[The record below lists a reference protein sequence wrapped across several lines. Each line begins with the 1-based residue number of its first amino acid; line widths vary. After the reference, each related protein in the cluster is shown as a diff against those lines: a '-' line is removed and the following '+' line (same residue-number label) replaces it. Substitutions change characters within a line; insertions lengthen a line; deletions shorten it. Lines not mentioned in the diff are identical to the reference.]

1 METTINEYT
10 FNKLQKDI
18 NKFIR
23 HSRKVL
29 KINAIG
35 QIIVADWFANNMKQK
50 FNDIKDNY
58 NHIISLIDMRTLKY
72 LEKFKNENN
81 FRSKAIK
88 LFKSNGLI
96 SKDLIDKSF

>member
-1 METTINEYT
+1 MMETTINEYT

-35 QIIVADWFANNMKQK
+35 QIIVADWFANNMKQR

-96 SKDLIDKSF
+96 SKD

>member
-1 METTINEYT
+1 MRPLILDFFEEHNLTE
-10 FNKLQKDI
+10 
-18 NKFIR
+18 
-23 HSRKVL
+23 
-29 KINAIG
+29 
-35 QIIVADWFANNMKQK
+35 